1 MMMKMSSKIPQ
12 VKLPSG
18 TTKVI
23 IVTAAAAAAAALVI
37 SMVALKKTGVKNPL
51 SRGGY

>member
-1 MMMKMSSKIPQ
+1 MRMSSKIPQ

-18 TTKVI
+18 TTNVI
-23 IVTAAAAAAAALVI
+23 IGIAAAAAAVALIV
-37 SMVALKKTGVKNPL
+37 SMVALKKTGVKAPL